1 MSNKNNAP
9 LSMVILAFALV
20 YVVWGSTYFFIQNA
34 VKGFTPLVLG
44 SIRFLTAGFILLG
57 ICYSKGLKIFK
68 WRQIKIAALSG
79 FLLLFLD
86 NGMFIWAEQ
95 FLPSSLAA
103 TMASTVTLWFV
114 FLDKR
119 QWKENFTSKK
129 IILGIFIG
137 LVGVVLLFWERLQI
151 IFHTGFKKEQVIA
164 LLMLTFGPS
173 TWAIGSLYAKYKS
186 KEDDNAFVSTGWQ
199 MFFAGII
206 FLISSLFTGDFQQT
220 AWTNIPV
227 TAIYSVIYLIIFGS
241 LLAYTSYVWLLQVKS
256 ATLVSTHAY
265 VNPVIAV
272 FLGALFGHEDIS
284 FIQIIGLLIILSSV
298 LLISKMKIKWNIKRR
313 KPQLM
318 S

>member
-1 MSNKNNAP
+1 MSNNTKAP
-9 LSMVILAFALV
+9 LSMVVLAFALV

-34 VKGFTPLVLG
+34 LKGFTPFVLG
-44 SIRFLTAGFILLG
+44 AIRFVSAGIILLL
-57 ICYSKGLKIFK
+57 ICRAKGLDIFK

-95 FLPSSLAA
+95 YLPSSLAA
-103 TMASTVTLWFV
+103 IMASTVTLWFV

-119 QWKENFTSKK
+119 QWKVNFSSKK
-129 IILGIFIG
+129 ILLGILIG
-137 LVGVVLLFWERLQI
+137 LIGVVLLFWERLQL
-151 IFHTGFKKEQVIA
+151 IFHTGFKKEQLIA

-173 TWAIGSLYAKYKS
+173 TWAIGSLYSKYKS
-186 KEDDNAFVSTGWQ
+186 DKDDNAFVSTGWQ
-199 MFFAGII
+199 MLFAGII
-206 FLISSLFTGDFQQT
+206 FLVGSFIKGDMQKVEW
-220 AWTNIPV
+220 AHLPV
-227 TAIYSVIYLIIFGS
+227 RSIYSLIYLIGFGS

-256 ATLVSTHAY
+256 ATIVSTHAY

-284 FIQIIGLLIILSSV
+284 FIQIFGLIIILSSV
-298 LLISKMKIKWNIKRR
+298 LLISRIKIKWPIKR
-313 KPQLM
+313 KAQLI